1 MSNVWVC
8 SIIGFGGAILIFA
21 LIFCWMYR
29 AMKSYQDHGEIDK
42 IREEST
48 ELNYDFGE
56 EAKS

>member
-1 MSNVWVC
+1 
-8 SIIGFGGAILIFA
+8 
-21 LIFCWMYR
+21 MYR